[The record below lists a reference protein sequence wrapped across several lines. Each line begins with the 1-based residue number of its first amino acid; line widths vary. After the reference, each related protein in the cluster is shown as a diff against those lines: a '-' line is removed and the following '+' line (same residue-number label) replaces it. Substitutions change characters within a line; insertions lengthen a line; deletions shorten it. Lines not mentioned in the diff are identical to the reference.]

1 MPKAIKKAGIG
12 LIIPRKLLEK
22 KGKKNF
28 DKGKEM
34 LGPLMGMMKEG
45 GEIPKI
51 PELPRTYLAY
61 KRQAKKNMGGKTGTD
76 LYKNIMLTKDEF
88 KYYKNLQKLE
98 NQAKKKGKVISTAD
112 IVKGA
117 EGAVIGEDENKK
129 RKYFTYEDIGGEKIA
144 TKYVRGKPKKTY
156 RLKGDIKKT
165 GTSPMGEPQYAELK
179 ASIEK
184 GQIEGPKGTQP
195 RYKKIF
201 HRSRPHIG
209 GTYSEIIKPDPSIVG
224 VSGEPEIEYVSSPTY
239 SVQKTRR
246 FNRRGNPALI
256 TDAPKRRIQKGAKR
270 VKRKIKKIEK
280 KVKKQEKKE
289 KKKKIQKFFTGAE
302 LQMLMPL
309 IQGAAG
315 GQGGGQSGGAGGA
328 LSGLMGGGKPGGGEE
343 PKKKKKKI
351 TVPRIKGFGAI

>member
-1 MPKAIKKAGIG
+1 MARAIKKAGIG
-12 LIIPRKLLEK
+12 AIIPQKLIHK

-28 DKGKEM
+28 DKGKKM

-45 GEIPKI
+45 GEIPKM

-61 KRQAKKNMGGKTGTD
+61 KRQAKKNMGSKTGTD

-98 NQAKKKGKVISTAD
+98 NKAKKKGKVISTAD

-117 EGAVIGEDENKK
+117 EGAVIGENK
-129 RKYFTYEDIGGEKIA
+129 
-144 TKYVRGKPKKTY
+144 
-156 RLKGDIKKT
+156 
-165 GTSPMGEPQYAELK
+165 
-179 ASIEK
+179 
-184 GQIEGPKGTQP
+184 
-195 RYKKIF
+195 
-201 HRSRPHIG
+201 
-209 GTYSEIIKPDPSIVG
+209 
-224 VSGEPEIEYVSSPTY
+224 
-239 SVQKTRR
+239 
-246 FNRRGNPALI
+246 N
-256 TDAPKRRIQKGAKR
+256 
-270 VKRKIKKIEK
+270 
-280 KVKKQEKKE
+280 KV
-289 KKKKIQKFFTGAE
+289 QKFFTGAE

-315 GQGGGQSGGAGGA
+315 GQGGGEAGSA